1 MNTYY
6 ENKNVK
12 LYCGD
17 CLEIMP
23 KLIEDGVAVDCC
35 ITDPPYGTT
44 SCKWDAVIPFD
55 EMWECLDNLVRP
67 DSAICLFGSEPFS
80 SFLRCSNIE
89 MFKYDWIWDKK
100 TGLGFLDSKF
110 RPLKQHE
117 IISVFSKGGC
127 SNGSKIQMKYN
138 PQGLIP
144 TTKKNSNSPS
154 NILNSEPKQRKELN
168 TKFTN
173 YPKTII
179 TESRVSGLHPTQKPV
194 PLIEYLVNTYSN
206 EGELV
211 LDFCCGS
218 GTTGVACM
226 NTNRKCILIEKEEK
240 YCEVTAKRLEESLN

>member
-23 KLIEDGVAVDCC
+23 KLIDDGVVVDCC

-44 SCKWDAVIPFD
+44 ACKWDAVIPFD
-55 EMWECLDNLVRP
+55 EMWECLTSITKQ

-80 SFLRCSNIE
+80 SLLRCSNLKL
-89 MFKYDWIWDKK
+89 FKYDWIWNKQC
-100 TGLGFLDSKF
+100 GMGYLDSKF
-110 RPLKQHE
+110 RPLKSHE
-117 IISVFSKGGC
+117 IVSVFSRGGC
-127 SNGSKIQMKYN
+127 SNGSKPPMVYN

-144 TTKKNSNSPS
+144 TTKQNSHTTSS
-154 NILNSEPKQRKELN
+154 LLHSQPKTKEFK
-168 TKFTN
+168 TTHTN
-173 YPKTII
+173 YPKSIL
-179 TESRVSGLHPTQKPV
+179 EFKRVSGLHPTQKPV

-218 GTTGVACM
+218 GTTGVACV
-226 NTNRKCILIEKEEK
+226 NTNRRCILIEKEEK